1 MNYLAIRPTGNCKPA
16 FADRETAFLEDFPLP
31 RPDMLLLLLFKMRE
45 TVVSKNQKI
54 EENMFKHILL

>member
-31 RPDMLLLLLFKMRE
+31 RPDIFVCVLLFLFKMRKMRL
-45 TVVSKNQKI
+45 SGGK
-54 EENMFKHILL
+54 